1 MLRKLLPY
9 LFLAPAITFVL
20 AFFFI
25 PVVLTAVFSFT
36 SMSTAT
42 GIFGGRYSI
51 SGSSI
56 TKLRDQGFPEQVL
69 ATLDSKVY
77 VATEETL
84 PLAAEA
90 GATTALLTDIRRE
103 LLDQPFSE
111 RRALEDA
118 LKTLPNRPRNTRELK
133 AISATLETSIKG
145 KDFASEA
152 QLLEAVR
159 SLGIELGPAE
169 ETSLT
174 AVSYTG
180 WRWTLDNFR
189 RIFQTPDQLQILLN
203 TFFYVFTTLTLFN
216 TGFAIVLAVTTFYL
230 PPGQAALFRAVWLLP
245 RITPSVI
252 YVLLWKWL
260 AWDIGFLNS
269 VLPSLGIDAR
279 NWMLDTPTNA
289 WVFVILING
298 FIGASMGMI
307 IFTSALRAIPK
318 PMLYASEVDGA
329 SFWQQVRHIL
339 LPQLKWP
346 ILFITCYQTLSLLTS
361 FEQILLSTN
370 GGPGSTTEVWALQ
383 AYHVALQ
390 SYSGNLQYGYGS
402 ALAVVLVVV
411 GLSLSALYLR
421 AFNFNQL
428 VQRPKIET

>member
-1 MLRKLLPY
+1 MRKLLPY
-9 LFLAPAITFVL
+9 LFLAPALTFVL

-25 PVVLTAVFSFT
+25 PVILTGVFSFT

-51 SGSSI
+51 SGSSV
-56 TKLRDQGFPEQVL
+56 TQLRDQGFPEDVL
-69 ATLDSKVY
+69 VALDSIVY
-77 VATEETL
+77 VANDATL
-84 PLAAEA
+84 PLASEA
-90 GATTALLTDIRRE
+90 GASDALVTDIRNT
-103 LLDQPFSE
+103 LLDQTFSE
-111 RRALEDA
+111 RRELEDA
-118 LKTLPNRPRNTRELK
+118 LKQLPNRPRNTRELK
-133 AISATLETSIKG
+133 AISATFETSIKG
-145 KDFASEA
+145 RDFATEDA
-152 QLLEAVR
+152 LLIGLR
-159 SLGIELGPAE
+159 DLGLELNPQQEVAIVD
-169 ETSLT
+169 
-174 AVSYTG
+174 VSYTG
-180 WRWTLDNFR
+180 WRWTLENFR
-189 RIFQTPDQLQILLN
+189 RIFRTPDQLTILIN
-203 TFFYVFTTLTLFN
+203 TFFYVFVTLVFFN
-216 TGFAIVLAVTTFYL
+216 TGFAIVLAITTFYL
-230 PPGQAALFRAVWLLP
+230 PARQAAFFRAIWLLP

-260 AWDIGFLNS
+260 AWDVGFLNS
-269 VLPSLGIDAR
+269 ILPSLGIDAR

-318 PMLYASEVDGA
+318 PMIYASEVDGA
-329 SFWQQVRHIL
+329 KFWQQVRYIL

-361 FEQILLSTN
+361 FEQILLSTD

-390 SYSGNLQYGYGS
+390 SYSGNLQYGYGA
-402 ALAVVLVVV
+402 ALAMVLVVV
-411 GLSLSALYLR
+411 GLGLSTLYLR